1 MYKYKGKYKNK
12 VQKRQSMCHIV
23 EKDRCISTM
32 TLSVHNQIITH
43 RQCSNTKTNTKTI
56 QRQIQ
61 RQRQRQYSTWT
72 GPPLKSQNYLS
83 ARLVLTYITS
93 SYT

>member
-32 TLSVHNQIITH
+32 TLSVHNQIITQ
-43 RQCSNTKTNTKTI
+43 RQCSNTNTKTNTKTKSKN
-56 QRQIQ
+56 IQ
-61 RQRQRQYSTWT
+61 RQRQSTEKT
-72 GPPLKSQNYLS
+72 IQAGHFFKNRSING
-83 ARLVLTYITS
+83 AKMV
-93 SYT
+93 